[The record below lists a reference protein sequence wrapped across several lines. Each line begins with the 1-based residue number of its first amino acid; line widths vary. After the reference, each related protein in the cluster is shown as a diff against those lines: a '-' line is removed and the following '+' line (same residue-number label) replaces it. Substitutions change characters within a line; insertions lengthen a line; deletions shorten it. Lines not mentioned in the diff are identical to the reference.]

1 MDTSYECLR
10 LMRKFLSLILF
21 IPNSNRKV
29 IITQYDIDFKIRM
42 NQEENITQVTLS
54 WKMSVIHSKPLLN
67 NN

>member
-54 WKMSVIHSKPLLN
+54 
-67 NN
+67 